1 MFDKN
6 YLLPIEAIKLI
17 ISNLKKDIILSERLK
32 IEDCYG
38 RIAAN
43 DIVSPEDLPAFP
55 RSTVDGYAVNSADTF
70 GASESLP
77 VYITVK
83 YDIPMGAVPDCK
95 IEKLECAKIPT
106 GGMLPNGTDAV
117 VMLEHA
123 QTISD
128 DMIEVIKSVA
138 SGENVI
144 LKGEDLV
151 ANEIMIFKG
160 SRLRPQDIGA
170 LAGVGI
176 TDILVFKKPL
186 VSVIS
191 SGDEII
197 PHYMTPSLGQ
207 IRDINSFTLT
217 GMINESGGIAI
228 RKGIFRDDYE
238 TIKNILVESLFDSD
252 MVLISGGTSAGTKD
266 MVAEIINDIGKP
278 GVLFH
283 GLSLKPG
290 KPMIGGIVN
299 NIPIFGLPGH
309 PVAVAVCFD
318 LIVKPVLNVLSGL
331 NLNNNKFENKTIKAK
346 ISKNVASSA
355 GREDHIRVII
365 ENKDGEFIAHPI
377 LGKSGLISVLVKAEG
392 TVVIPHNMTGI
403 NAGDEVI
410 VRIF

>member
-6 YLLPIEAIKLI
+6 YLLPVEAIKLI
-17 ISNLKKDIILSERLK
+17 ISNLKKDIIPSERLN
-32 IEDCYG
+32 IEGCYG
-38 RIAAN
+38 RISAT
-43 DIVSPEDLPAFP
+43 DIVCPEDLPAFL

-83 YDIPMGAVPDCK
+83 NDIPMGTVPDCK
-95 IEKLECAKIPT
+95 IEKLECAKILT
-106 GGMLPNGTDAV
+106 GGMLPDGTDAV
-117 VMLEHA
+117 VMLEHT
-123 QTISD
+123 QTASD
-128 DMIEVIKSVA
+128 EMIEVIKSVA
-138 SGENVI
+138 PGENVI
-144 LKGEDLV
+144 HRGEDLA
-151 ANEIMIFKG
+151 ANEIMIYKG

-176 TDILVFKKPL
+176 TNILVFKKP
-186 VSVIS
+186 VISVIS

-197 PHYMTPSLGQ
+197 PYYMTPRLGQ

-217 GMINESGGIAI
+217 GMINECGGIAL

-238 TIKNILVESLFDSD
+238 TIKNILVGSILDSD
-252 MVLISGGTSAGTKD
+252 MVLISGGTSAGSKD

-299 NIPIFGLPGH
+299 DTPVFGLPGH
-309 PVAVAVCFD
+309 PVAVAICFD
-318 LIVKPVLNVLSGL
+318 LIIKPVLSVLSGL
-331 NLNNNKFENKTIKAK
+331 NNDKFEHKTIKAK

-377 LGKSGLISVLVKAEG
+377 LGKSGLISVLTKAEG
-392 TVVIPHNMTGI
+392 TVIIPHNMTGI